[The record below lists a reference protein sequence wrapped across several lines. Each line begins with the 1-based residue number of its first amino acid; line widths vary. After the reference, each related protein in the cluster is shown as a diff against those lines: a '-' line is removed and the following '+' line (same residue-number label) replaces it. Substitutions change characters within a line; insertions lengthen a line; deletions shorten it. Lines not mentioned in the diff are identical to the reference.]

1 MQDLR
6 GESLYPFKINASTTI
21 SRSDNTFGFSHI
33 IYDEDFASFIQNAEN
48 EMDRIRDGRGLM
60 LEEVRQNEVH
70 YSAILWVKFT
80 SLSHSRNYSNEYSCP
95 KFSFGKITLKNGKRT
110 MPVSIN
116 VHHALMDGYHVGLF
130 IEKFQKLLNGSLE

>member
-1 MQDLR
+1 
-6 GESLYPFKINASTTI
+6 
-21 SRSDNTFGFSHI
+21 
-33 IYDEDFASFIQNAEN
+33 
-48 EMDRIRDGRGLM
+48 MDRIRDGRGLM